1 MKANKRETGGASLGR
16 KRRRAPGRHDAGQY
30 EAVAIVGPT
39 GSGKSA
45 LALALAEALDGTIV
59 NADSMQVYRELRVLT
74 ARPSPAEE
82 ALVPHRLYGVLPAA
96 EACSAG
102 RWRALAVAEI
112 EAARVAGRMP
122 ILVGGTGLYLSALVE
137 GLAPVPPV
145 PADIRRAV
153 TERLDAIGPEA
164 FHAELARRDPASAAL
179 GVRDRQRLVRAAEVL
194 EATGRPLSAWQARQ
208 KKPADAPRLR
218 VFCLL
223 PPRDALY
230 RAIDARFQRMVDEGA
245 VEEVRALLALGLSP
259 TLPAMKAVGV
269 VAIAE
274 FLAGRT
280 DLAAMIAAGQQ
291 ASRRYAKRQYTWFRH
306 RLPNGAKTLSAQF
319 SADLPAK
326 ILAKLRPAR

>member
-1 MKANKRETGGASLGR
+1 MSRNKHETGGASLGR

-74 ARPSPAEE
+74 ARPTPDEE
-82 ALVPHRLYGVLPAA
+82 ALVPHRLYGVLPAP

-112 EAARVAGRMP
+112 EAARAAGRIP
-122 ILVGGTGLYLSALVE
+122 ILVGGTGLYVSALVE

-145 PADIRRAV
+145 PDSVRRAV
-153 TERLDAIGPEA
+153 VARYEAAGPAA
-164 FHAELARRDPASAAL
+164 FRDELVRRDPASAAL

-194 EATGRPLSAWQARQ
+194 EATGRPLSAWQALQRP
-208 KKPADAPRLR
+208 PADAPRLR

-259 TLPAMKAVGV
+259 ALPAMKAVGV
-269 VAIAE
+269 VAFAD

-280 DLAAMIAAGQQ
+280 DRAAMIAAGQQ

-306 RLPNGAKTLSAQF
+306 RLPAGAETIGAQF
-319 SADLPAK
+319 SAK
-326 ILAKLRPAR
+326 IAIEIERKLRSEC